1 MCTHTH
7 SSLTLGEYLH
17 CFNLSFLSEST
28 ILLPPFLFSSSF
40 SSSCLYPSYF
50 FFFLFEAKVVS
61 SNFRWAREFCM
72 EKNLLSGNE
81 WLIWPRAST
90 GICTISYHVQC
101 QSTLSNIPLGLY
113 WLFGK
118 ILELVSL
125 VSFLHV
131 KILAFQMIFTGYST
145 EGNIKNSLKWNFGSI
160 LIWDIYSERKS
171 P

>member
-1 MCTHTH
+1 MHTHTFFLNTRWIFALFQFELLVRKYH
-7 SSLTLGEYLH
+7 S
-17 CFNLSFLSEST
+17 
-28 ILLPPFLFSSSF
+28 SSSF
-40 SSSCLYPSYF
+40 SLFFLLLFFLSLSFLF

-160 LIWDIYSERKS
+160 LIWGIYSERKS